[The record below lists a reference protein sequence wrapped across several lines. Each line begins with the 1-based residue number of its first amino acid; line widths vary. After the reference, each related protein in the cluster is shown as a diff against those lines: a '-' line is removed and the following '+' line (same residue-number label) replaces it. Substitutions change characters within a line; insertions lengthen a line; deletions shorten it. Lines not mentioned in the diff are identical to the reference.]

1 MKEKREKT
9 KSPFDAETED
19 ETIALSK
26 DELDNILAE
35 AEIVQD
41 TASADSG
48 NKNLDEDFEIFE
60 GKEKKKEGPAPVGGE
75 EEFDISGE
83 IDELSP
89 EDLENIELEESEV
102 DSYTKELES
111 EFGADFDLSKGK
123 EEGKGGD
130 IEGVETEELDLE
142 TDLGADLGDE
152 MDIDSYLDS
161 LDSEKGDI
169 DMEAIDLEGGE
180 GDIVESPVLGDIEGI
195 ETAEVKADKAFKEA
209 GIEVSDEE
217 LSISGAEEK
226 DLTEGLMEGL
236 PSDEELAEIGAGL
249 STIEGADLAP
259 SFGEGE
265 GAVSAEEPTG
275 GEIKLTEEE
284 DELLSKDFDL
294 AIESAPESEE
304 VVTVSGDELEKM
316 VEGKP
321 LDFGK
326 TAARAGE
333 SGSTAIDSALLG
345 DITVILKYMDS
356 LLEGL
361 PEDKIKEFAKSKYF
375 ALYKQVFEK
384 LNIA

>member
-41 TASADSG
+41 TASAESG
-48 NKNLDEDFEIFE
+48 DKNFDEDFELVE
-60 GKEKKKEGPAPVGGE
+60 GDGAKKEGSASGGKGD
-75 EEFDISGE
+75 EFDISGE

-89 EDLENIELEESEV
+89 EDLQNIELEESEV

-111 EFGADFDLSKGK
+111 EFGGDFDLSEGK
-123 EEGKGGD
+123 EGGKAGD
-130 IEGVETEELDLE
+130 IEGIDTEELDLE
-142 TDLGADLGDE
+142 ADLGGD

-161 LDSEKGDI
+161 VKGDI
-169 DMEAIDLEGGE
+169 DLEAIDLEGGE
-180 GDIVESPVLGDIEGI
+180 EGIVESPVLGDIEGLG
-195 ETAEVKADKAFKEA
+195 EAEVKADKAFKEA

-217 LSISGAEEK
+217 LSVAEAEEK

-236 PSDEELAEIGAGL
+236 PSDEELAEIGKGL
-249 STIEGADLAP
+249 SSIEGAGSAE
-259 SFGEGE
+259 SAGEGE
-265 GAVSAEEPTG
+265 AIASAEESIG
-275 GEIKLTEEE
+275 SEIKLTDEE

-294 AIESAPESEE
+294 AIEGAPESEE

-321 LDFGK
+321 LDLGK
-326 TAARAGE
+326 TASRAGE
-333 SGSTAIDSALLG
+333 TGSTAIDSMLLG

-356 LLEGL
+356 LLEDL
-361 PEDKIKEFAKSKYF
+361 PEEKIKEFAKSKYF
-375 ALYKQVFEK
+375 VLYKQVFEK